1 MKKTLKVAYLLDKN
15 NFWIEKYIKKSNL
28 LKKGKFVSKVFT
40 DHKKIRNYEIVFI
53 LNYTKILNQTFLKK
67 NKLNIVV
74 HASNLP
80 KGKGF
85 SPMQWQILKNKNKIP
100 ICLFKATSKV
110 DSGEIYEKNYIFLRG
125 TELYDELRYKQ
136 AIATFKIIKKFLNKY
151 PRIKGKKQK
160 GKSTFYKRRT
170 PQDSR
175 LNINLSLKKLFNH
188 LRLANNTS
196 WPSYFIFKNK
206 KYYLTIYQENKK
218 K

>member
-1 MKKTLKVAYLLDKN
+1 MKKTFKVAYLLDEN

-28 LKKGKFVSKVFT
+28 LKKSKFVPKIFT

-53 LNYTKILNQTFLKK
+53 LNYTKILNQSFLKK
-67 NKLNIVV
+67 NKLNIVI

-100 ICLFKATSKV
+100 VCLFKATSKV

-136 AIATFKIIKKFLNKY
+136 AIATFKIIKRFLNKY

-160 GKSTFYKRRT
+160 GKSTFYRRRT

-175 LNINLSLKKLFNH
+175 LNINLPLKKLFKH
-188 LRLANNTS
+188 LRIANNAS
-196 WPSYFIFKNK
+196 WPSYFILKNK
-206 KYYLTIYQENKK
+206 KYYLKIYKEN
-218 K
+218 